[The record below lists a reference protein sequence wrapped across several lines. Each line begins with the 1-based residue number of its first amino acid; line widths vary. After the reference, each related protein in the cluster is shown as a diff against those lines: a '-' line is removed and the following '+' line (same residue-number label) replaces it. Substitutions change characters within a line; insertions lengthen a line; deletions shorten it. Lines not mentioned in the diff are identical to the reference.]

1 MFRKCFILNETQGG
15 KYIISFIIESIRWL
29 NEIFIM
35 ELFIALGLPIVLL
48 VGFTLLFMVDGIPSW
63 IQNLNR
69 NSTNIWNFGIVVM
82 STMTVIIYLAK
93 K

>member
-1 MFRKCFILNETQGG
+1 
-15 KYIISFIIESIRWL
+15 
-29 NEIFIM
+29 M

-48 VGFTLLFMVDGIPSW
+48 IGLTYLFISDGIPVW

-69 NSTNIWNFGIVVM
+69 NSSTIWNFGIVSI

-93 K
+93 R